1 MIKILCCYRKGF
13 CLVVED
19 LATLDENPGFLIVDS
34 GVRTIEYIG
43 PTFLKELERI
53 KKRIESLTTSAL
65 SGFGSSGVYLSNLG
79 VRTEKDNTLS
89 LNQTVLEKEL
99 DIPI

>member
-53 KKRIESLTTSAL
+53 KQSTYFARSAVIQQKPAGL
-65 SGFGSSGVYLSNLG
+65 
-79 VRTEKDNTLS
+79 
-89 LNQTVLEKEL
+89 QQ
-99 DIPI
+99 IC

>member
-53 KKRIESLTTSAL
+53 KKFSEGLIDDGTNNPESDFFCQKTP
-65 SGFGSSGVYLSNLG
+65 
-79 VRTEKDNTLS
+79 VRPVTRSRKIAPKI
-89 LNQTVLEKEL
+89 V
-99 DIPI
+99 

>member
-53 KKRIESLTTSAL
+53 KKISERLIDDGTNNPESDFFCQKTP
-65 SGFGSSGVYLSNLG
+65 
-79 VRTEKDNTLS
+79 VRPVTRFRKIAPKI
-89 LNQTVLEKEL
+89 V
-99 DIPI
+99 

>member
-53 KKRIESLTTSAL
+53 KKLVKDSLMTGPIIQNLTFSAKRL
-65 SGFGSSGVYLSNLG
+65 LC
-79 VRTEKDNTLS
+79 D
-89 LNQTVLEKEL
+89 Q
-99 DIPI
+99 

>member
-1 MIKILCCYRKGF
+1 MIKLLCCYRKGF

-53 KKRIESLTTSAL
+53 KKFSEGLIDDGTNNPESDFFCQKTSDK
-65 SGFGSSGVYLSNLG
+65 VQ
-79 VRTEKDNTLS
+79 KDCT
-89 LNQTVLEKEL
+89 
-99 DIPI
+99 

>member
-53 KKRIESLTTSAL
+53 KKFSEGLIDDGTNNPDFFCQKTP
-65 SGFGSSGVYLSNLG
+65 
-79 VRTEKDNTLS
+79 VRPVTRSRKIAPKI
-89 LNQTVLEKEL
+89 V
-99 DIPI
+99 

>member
-53 KKRIESLTTSAL
+53 KKFSEGLIDDGTNNPESDDFFCQKTP
-65 SGFGSSGVYLSNLG
+65 
-79 VRTEKDNTLS
+79 VRPVTRSRKIAPKI
-89 LNQTVLEKEL
+89 V
-99 DIPI
+99 

>member
-19 LATLDENPGFLIVDS
+19 LATLDENPGFLIDS

-53 KKRIESLTTSAL
+53 KKFSEGLIDDGTNNPESDFFCQKTP
-65 SGFGSSGVYLSNLG
+65 
-79 VRTEKDNTLS
+79 VRPVTRSRKIAPKI
-89 LNQTVLEKEL
+89 V
-99 DIPI
+99 